1 MIETR
6 QSQTYLVHQHLAL
19 VDMTAKPAL
28 FQPYQVGD
36 ILLQHRVVM
45 APLSRIRA
53 NEKGEVGE
61 IVVQLARDPVEGGLR
76 RPVGDV
82 VDVEQAAD
90 LDAADH
96 GGDGDEFG
104 GRAGL
109 EDGPN
114 RLEEHQGADAVDLGG
129 R

>member
-1 MIETR
+1 MPGLMGKATGGRYE
-6 QSQTYLVHQHLAL
+6 YLI
-19 VDMTAKPAL
+19 MTSKASPACTVL
-28 FQPYQVGD
+28 TQ
-36 ILLQHRVVM
+36 LR
-45 APLSRIRA
+45 
-53 NEKGEVGE
+53 E
-61 IVVQLARDPVEGGLR
+61 IVVQLARDPVEGGLG

-114 RLEEHQGADAVDLGG
+114 RLEEH
-129 R
+129 